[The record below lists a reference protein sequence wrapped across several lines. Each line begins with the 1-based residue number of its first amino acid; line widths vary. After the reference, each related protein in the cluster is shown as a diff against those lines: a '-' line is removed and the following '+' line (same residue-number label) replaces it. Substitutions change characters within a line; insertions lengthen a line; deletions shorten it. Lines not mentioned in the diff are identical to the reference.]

1 MNDTNSVNGV
11 EVLNQ
16 RLDRWDSRRRLVDAA
31 AWAPRGLL
39 AGLLLAV
46 MIAAIARFWPLLNN
60 DELAISAV
68 FLAVIGTALVLAGVL
83 LQKRETID
91 KAHFAEQH
99 FGLQERISTAL
110 EISQGLLITDSGLAS
125 KQMTD
130 TLETS
135 ANINERE
142 LLPIRL
148 NRQDWILII
157 ISVVLLIAAVVVD
170 NPRTAVLE
178 QRREIPK
185 ERSMSLFS

>member
-1 MNDTNSVNGV
+1 M
-11 EVLNQ
+11 
-16 RLDRWDSRRRLVDAA
+16 
-31 AWAPRGLL
+31 L
-39 AGLLLAV
+39 A
-46 MIAAIARFWPLLNN
+46 F
-60 DELAISAV
+60 
-68 FLAVIGTALVLAGVL
+68 AGVL

-110 EISQGLLITDSGLAS
+110 EISQGLLITDSGLVS

-135 ANINERE
+135 ANIDERE

-157 ISVVLLIAAVVVD
+157 ISVVLLIAAMVVD
-170 NPRTAVLE
+170 HPRMALLD
-178 QRREIPK
+178 QRREITKSIQEQIEMLEDLEEQVEGNPLLTD
-185 ERSMSLFS
+185 EARQEILAPIQSALSELEENNPGREEAYATISEAEA